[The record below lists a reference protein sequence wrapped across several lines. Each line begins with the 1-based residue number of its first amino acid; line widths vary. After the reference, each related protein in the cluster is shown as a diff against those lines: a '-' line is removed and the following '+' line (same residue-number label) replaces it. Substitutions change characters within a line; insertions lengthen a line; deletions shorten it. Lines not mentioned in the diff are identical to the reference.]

1 MSGSRVFSGIQPTG
15 ALHLGNYVGALK
27 NWARLQAEVESIFC
41 IVDYHAITIPY
52 DPKEMPARVFD
63 AALDVLA
70 CGIDPERAIFFV
82 QSRVPEHTE
91 LCWILNSLTSMGALE
106 RMTQFKE
113 KSEQFREN
121 INAGLFDYPVLQTAD
136 ILLYK
141 ANMVPVGDDQLQ
153 HLELSREIARR
164 FNQRYGDT
172 FPEPE
177 PALTKAPRL
186 MALNE
191 PTKKMSKSLPGSF
204 ISLSDDEATIRKKI
218 GRAVTDAGPDAS
230 QMSPGV
236 KNLFILLEEFADP
249 PTVQSFRG
257 AYAAGNLRYSE
268 LKPAVADAVVAT
280 LAPIR
285 ARREELVA
293 PPKQVSAALDAG
305 AERARAIASRTM
317 DEVRERLGLR
327 FPPLGSRH

>member
-1 MSGSRVFSGIQPTG
+1 MTGKRVFSGIQPTG
-15 ALHLGNYVGALK
+15 TLHLGNFVGALK
-27 NWARLQAEVESIFC
+27 NWARLQAEVESFFAV
-41 IVDYHAITIPY
+41 VDYHAITIPY
-52 DPKEMPARVFD
+52 DPAEMPGRVFD

-70 CGIDPERAIFFV
+70 CGIDPERCTFFV

-91 LCWILNSLTSMGALE
+91 LCWIFNTLTSLGALE

-121 INAGLFDYPVLQTAD
+121 INAGLFDYPVLQAAD

-141 ANMVPVGDDQLQ
+141 ANLVPVGDDQLQ

-164 FNQRYGDT
+164 FNQRFGDT

-186 MALNE
+186 MALND
-191 PTKKMSKSLPGSF
+191 PARKMSKSLPGSF
-204 ISLSDDEATIRKKI
+204 ISLADDEAAIRKKI
-218 GRAVTDAGPDAS
+218 GRAVTDAGPDPTT
-230 QMSPGV
+230 MSPGV
-236 KNLFILLEEFADP
+236 KNLFTLLEEFAAET
-249 PTVQSFRG
+249 TVRHFQQ

-268 LKPAVADAVVAT
+268 LKPTVADAVLAA

-285 ARREELVA
+285 ARREELIAHPDRVR
-293 PPKQVSAALDAG
+293 AALDAG
-305 AERARAIASRTM
+305 AERASAVARHTM
-317 DEVRERLGLR
+317 DEVRHRLGLR
-327 FPPLGSRH
+327 